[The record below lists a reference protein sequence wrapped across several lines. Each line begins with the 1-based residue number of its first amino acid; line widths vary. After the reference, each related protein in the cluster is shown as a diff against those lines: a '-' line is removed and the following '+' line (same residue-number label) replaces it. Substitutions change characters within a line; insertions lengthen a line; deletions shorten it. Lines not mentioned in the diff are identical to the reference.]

1 MRALYFSISIKSVVV
16 FHQDMMHDDC
26 VIKNLVELKVEIF
39 HQNMMHDDC
48 VIKNLVRLK
57 VVICVSN
64 QKIDS

>member
-1 MRALYFSISIKSVVV
+1 
-16 FHQDMMHDDC
+16 MHDDC
-26 VIKNLVELKVEIF
+26 VIKNLVELKVVIF